1 MASTDSNAVS
11 AMMDQNPYES
21 PREPSGTKDSKP
33 RSTVGGVIRLLC
45 IVIGLMVAYALLDA
59 FVVSML
65 TGGASASSHY
75 FTPKKRQQPDESEV
89 GSRDSVHRNLWLAC
103 AGSDKLTA

>member
-1 MASTDSNAVS
+1 MASTDDNAVS
-11 AMMDQNPYES
+11 DMMDQNPYES
-21 PREPSGTKDSKP
+21 PREPSGTKDSKS

-45 IVIGLMVAYALLDA
+45 IVIGLMVAYALCDA

-65 TGGASASSHY
+65 TGGSSASPH
-75 FTPKKRQQPDESEV
+75 FFPKKRQQPDESEV

-103 AGSDKLTA
+103 PGSDKLTA